1 MQALPTKNDR
11 LPPGLVLE
19 KPAKNLAALATSE
32 NFRRLTS
39 TVTAQWNRKKEFAA
53 LAKYG
58 LQPINRL
65 LFYGPPGNG
74 KTMASQWLA
83 AQLDVPLYRL
93 TPEVFVGRIMG
104 DTERGL
110 AEVLDWL
117 AKQPACVVLFD
128 EAEQLLVDRKQTTGP
143 LGRELTSAMAM
154 FWQRLDRW
162 EAATLFILAT
172 NLDDRLDAALL
183 SRIDLKLFF
192 GPPTPEQAEA
202 VIGYWQEVLHEYGS
216 DQWGPVLQTLEGW
229 ESFRELFYT
238 IQQYVREH
246 VASGPT
252 PNN

>member
-1 MQALPTKNDR
+1 MQTLPTRDDK

-19 KPAKNLAALATSE
+19 KTAKNLAALATSD

-39 TVTAQWNRKKEFAA
+39 TVTAQWSRKKEFAA

-65 LFYGPPGNG
+65 LFFGPPGNG

-83 AQLDVPLYRL
+83 AQLQVPLYRL
-93 TPEVFVGRIMG
+93 TPEVFIGRIMG
-104 DTERGL
+104 ETERGL
-110 AEVLDWL
+110 ATVLDWL

-128 EAEQLLVDRKQTTGP
+128 EAEQFLCDRQEMQGTN
-143 LGRELTSAMAM
+143 GRELTGAMAM

-162 EAATLFILAT
+162 EAPTLFVLAT
-172 NLDDRLDAALL
+172 NLDDRLDKALL
-183 SRIDLKLFF
+183 SRIDLKLYF
-192 GPPTPEQAEA
+192 GPPTPEQAA
-202 VIGYWQEVLHEYGS
+202 SVIAYWQEVLHEYGS
-216 DQWGPVLQTLEGW
+216 DQWGPALLELERW

-246 VASGPT
+246 VASS
-252 PNN
+252 